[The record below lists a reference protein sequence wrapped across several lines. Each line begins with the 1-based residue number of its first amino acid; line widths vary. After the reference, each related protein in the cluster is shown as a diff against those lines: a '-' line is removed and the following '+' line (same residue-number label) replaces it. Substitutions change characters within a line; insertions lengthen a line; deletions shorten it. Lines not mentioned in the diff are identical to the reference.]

1 MEPHRESQ
9 DRRVPG
15 RVRGSLLLLTEREW
29 FEAGMLPL
37 DRPLLLAS
45 GSPRRAEILR
55 KLGVPFTQQ
64 ATNLPEE
71 IYPDERPEQFVLRM
85 AIEKARAGAATAPP
99 CSLVLGCDTVVV
111 SGSRILGKPRDRA
124 AGREMLHSLAGRSHL
139 VLSGLA
145 LLLLPE
151 NQWATGVSE
160 TQVRFHPLPAAAVE
174 GYLDTDEYRDKAG
187 AYALQGAAALFVDRI
202 EGSATNVIG
211 LPLDLFP
218 HLLRQLGL
226 WFPEA

>member
-1 MEPHRESQ
+1 
-9 DRRVPG
+9 
-15 RVRGSLLLLTEREW
+15 
-29 FEAGMLPL
+29 MLPL

-45 GSPRRAEILR
+45 ASPRRAELLKR
-55 KLGVPFTQQ
+55 LGVPFTQQ
-64 ATNLPEE
+64 PTNLPEA
-71 IYPDERPEQFVLRM
+71 IRSDERPEQFVLRM
-85 AIEKARAGAATAPP
+85 ALEKTRAGAATAPP
-99 CSLVLGCDTVVV
+99 RSLVLGCDTVVV

-124 AGREMLHSLAGRSHL
+124 EGREMLHSLAGRSHL

-151 NQWATGVSE
+151 NQWASGVSE
-160 TQVRFHPLPAAAVE
+160 TRVRFHSLPSAAVE
-174 GYLDTDEYRDKAG
+174 SYLDTDEYRDKAG

-218 HLLRQLGL
+218 RLLRELGL

>member
-1 MEPHRESQ
+1 
-9 DRRVPG
+9 
-15 RVRGSLLLLTEREW
+15 
-29 FEAGMLPL
+29 MLPL

-45 GSPRRAEILR
+45 GSPRRAELLR
-55 KLGVPFTQQ
+55 KLGVFFIQNP
-64 ATNLPEE
+64 TNLPEE
-71 IYPDERPEQFVLRM
+71 IRGDERPEQFVLRM
-85 AIEKARAGAATAPP
+85 AVEKAWAGAATAPP
-99 CSLVLGCDTVVV
+99 RSLVLGCDTVVV
-111 SGSRILGKPRDRA
+111 SGSKILGKPRDRA
-124 AGREMLHSLAGRSHL
+124 EGREMLLSLAGRSHL

-151 NQWATGVSE
+151 NQWASGVSE
-160 TQVRFHPLPAAAVE
+160 TRVSFHALPTAAVE
-174 GYLDTDEYRDKAG
+174 SYLDTGEYSDKAG

-218 HLLRQLGL
+218 RLLHQLGL

>member
-1 MEPHRESQ
+1 M
-9 DRRVPG
+9 
-15 RVRGSLLLLTEREW
+15 LL
-29 FEAGMLPL
+29 L
-37 DRPLLLAS
+37 DRPLFLAS
-45 GSPRRAEILR
+45 ASPRRAELLQ
-55 KLGVPFTQQ
+55 KLGVPFIQL

-71 IYPDERPEQFVLRM
+71 IHPDERPEQFVLRM
-85 AIEKARAGAATAPP
+85 AVEKATAGAASAPP
-99 CSLVLGCDTVVV
+99 RSLVLGCDTVVV
-111 SGSRILGKPRDRA
+111 SGSRILGKPKDRA
-124 AGREMLHSLAGRSHL
+124 EGRAMLHSLAGRSHL

-151 NQWATGVSE
+151 NHWASGVSE
-160 TQVRFHPLPAAAVE
+160 TQVRFHSLPSAAVE
-174 GYLDTDEYRDKAG
+174 SYLNTGEYQDKAG